1 MGVLLVALL
10 LLPQGRL
17 ATAKFGGKTRRLV
30 GLRSS
35 LLLAAAF
42 VAGTWV
48 VSGMLSGG
56 NLIIFGKGMVLG
68 VVMLSLVLLTGYGGQ
83 VSLAQMTF
91 AGLGAYCMGNLLGG
105 DSLLG
110 LGAAIVLPAVVGA
123 VLALV
128 VLRLRG
134 LYLALATLAFAYAMD
149 NMFFNKELGVGGIL
163 KVGRFAVDSQR
174 GFLLEVAVLFAIC
187 AVGVLAIK
195 RGGFGR
201 RLAALNDSEVACASL
216 GMNITTTKVVAFT
229 LAAGIAGL
237 GGALLG
243 GWQHQISPNDVPALF
258 SLIVLLLLAVG
269 GLGTVAGAFAAAM
282 AYALQPTLQAHAPL
296 GISNFPQ
303 LLVGVGAVSLGRNP
317 AGIAGY
323 ASDAAEWVR
332 ARLAGRE
339 QAVRQGDLE
348 GAGAEEVGVVRV
360 AG

>member
-1 MGVLLVALL
+1 
-10 LLPQGRL
+10 
-17 ATAKFGGKTRRLV
+17 
-30 GLRSS
+30 
-35 LLLAAAF
+35 
-42 VAGTWV
+42 
-48 VSGMLSGG
+48 
-56 NLIIFGKGMVLG
+56 
-68 VVMLSLVLLTGYGGQ
+68 
-83 VSLAQMTF
+83 
-91 AGLGAYCMGNLLGG
+91 
-105 DSLLG
+105 
-110 LGAAIVLPAVVGA
+110 
-123 VLALV
+123 
-128 VLRLRG
+128 
-134 LYLALATLAFAYAMD
+134 MD
-149 NMFFNKELGVGGIL
+149 NIFFNKELGVGGIL

-195 RGGFGR
+195 RGEFGR

-323 ASDAAEWVR
+323 ASDAADWVR
-332 ARLAGRE
+332 ARR
-339 QAVRQGDLE
+339 
-348 GAGAEEVGVVRV
+348 GARAESEERVGIEDRGTEEVGVVRV